1 MAKIVLTNAYVV
13 VSGLYDISD
22 YVSSISLATTHD
34 LIETTQMNDVYK
46 TVIAGL
52 GQNQVSFEFH
62 QNYADNGLEEII
74 NGTSLAN
81 SKVGTAVSIEV
92 RPVNAI
98 VSASNPKYTF
108 NALISEWQPISGA
121 AGELATVSV
130 TWPISGPITK
140 SITP

>member
-1 MAKIVLTNAYVV
+1 MAKLVLTNAYV
-13 VSGLYDISD
+13 LLADTFDISD
-22 YVSSISLATTHD
+22 YVASISLATTHD

-52 GQNQVSFEFH
+52 GQNSVSFEFH

-81 SKVGTAVSIEV
+81 SKVGTAIQIEV
-92 RPVNAI
+92 RPVNAT

-108 NALISEWQPISGA
+108 NALISEWQPLNGA
-121 AGELATVSV
+121 AGELATASV
-130 TWPISGPITK
+130 NWPISGPINK

>member
-1 MAKIVLTNAYVV
+1 MAKVVLTNAYVLFN
-13 VSGLYDISD
+13 GLYDISD
-22 YVSSISLATTHD
+22 YVASISLSTSHD

-81 SKVGTAVSIEV
+81 SNVGTAVPIEV
-92 RPVNAI
+92 RPVNTT

-108 NALISEWQPISGA
+108 NAVISEWQPLNGA
-121 AGELATVSV
+121 VGTLATASV
-130 TWPISGPITK
+130 TWPISGPINK
-140 SITP
+140 YITP

>member
-1 MAKIVLTNAYVV
+1 MSKIVLTNAYVLLNGV
-13 VSGLYDISD
+13 YDISD
-22 YVSSISLATTHD
+22 YVASISLSTSHD

-81 SKVGTAVSIEV
+81 SQVGTAIPIEV
-92 RPVNAI
+92 RPINTT

-108 NALISEWQPISGA
+108 NAVVSEWQPINGA
-121 AGELATVSV
+121 VGELATVNV
-130 TWPISGPITK
+130 TWPISGPINK
-140 SITP
+140 YITP